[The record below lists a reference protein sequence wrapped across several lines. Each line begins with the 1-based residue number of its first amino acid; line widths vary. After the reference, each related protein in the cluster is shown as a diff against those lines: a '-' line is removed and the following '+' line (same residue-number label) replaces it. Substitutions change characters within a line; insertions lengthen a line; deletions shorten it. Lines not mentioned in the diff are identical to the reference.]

1 MELQSRYEDL
11 RASGMEI
18 AVITYD
24 SSEIQRAYAEQQGL
38 EFPLLSDVESAVIK
52 RYGLLNE
59 SVDPSRRS
67 YGIPHPGTFILDT
80 TGRVVQR
87 FFEQSYQPRNTV
99 ASIAV
104 KLGSLIG
111 NTGVMGTRLTTN
123 HLEVVAYPTDDT
135 VAPGNRFSVV
145 LDVTPK
151 EDMHVYA
158 PGNHSYQVISL
169 RIEPQEGLVVPPA
182 IYPASEIYH
191 FEPLDERAEVYQAPF
206 RLIQDLTIPITDELR
221 ARAAASGTMTIEGV
235 LAYQAC
241 DDTICY
247 NPEELPVSW
256 TFTLR
261 PMVTD

>member
-1 MELQSRYEDL
+1 MEV
-11 RASGMEI
+11 

-24 SSEIQRAYAEQQGL
+24 SSEIQTAYAERQGL
-38 EFPLLSDVESAVIK
+38 EFPLLSDVGSEVIK

-59 SVDPSRRS
+59 SVDPSRQS

-80 TGRVVQR
+80 NGRVVQR

-99 ASIAV
+99 ASISV
-104 KLGSLIG
+104 KLGSPIG
-111 NTGVMGTRLTTN
+111 DTGVTGTRLTTN
-123 HLEVVAYPTDDT
+123 HLEVVAYPTDKI

-151 EDMHVYA
+151 EGMHVYA
-158 PGNHSYQVISL
+158 PGNHSYQVIVL
-169 RIEPQEGLVVPPA
+169 EVQPQEGLVVHPVT
-182 IYPASEIYH
+182 YPASEIYH
-191 FEPLDERAEVYQAPF
+191 FEPLDERVEVYQEPF
-206 RLIQDLTIPITDELR
+206 RLIQDLTIPITDTIRE
-221 ARAAASGTMTIEGV
+221 RAAASSTITIDGV

-241 DDTICY
+241 DDSICY